1 MGSVGKFKGKSKLSG
16 GTASGSVKKLQ
27 AALGMGLKAKV
38 LGGAPSLQH
47 AKSVV
52 SKGSKDGDTNLSPLK
67 RPTFA
72 KQPTTSSETFEAG
85 SLSLQK
91 QPTITVKDSESPKL
105 RTSKSKEQSRDD
117 PDEASQTQNLS
128 DAEYVKK
135 RSRTT
140 GKGKTMGA
148 KRMTQVF
155 TKKANNDL
163 DDTEEKTEFYKPI
176 QLQDYENMVEIESD
190 DSTVLES
197 PEA

>member
-1 MGSVGKFKGKSKLSG
+1 MGKFKGKSKLSG

-38 LGGAPSLQH
+38 LGGAPSLRH

-52 SKGSKDGDTNLSPLK
+52 SKEATPLK

-72 KQPTTSSETFEAG
+72 KLPSETFEAG
-85 SLSLQK
+85 SLGLQK
-91 QPTITVKDSESPKL
+91 QPTITVKDSE
-105 RTSKSKEQSRDD
+105 RSKSKEQSRDD

-128 DAEYVKK
+128 DAEYIKK

-176 QLQDYENMVEIESD
+176 
-190 DSTVLES
+190 
-197 PEA
+197 